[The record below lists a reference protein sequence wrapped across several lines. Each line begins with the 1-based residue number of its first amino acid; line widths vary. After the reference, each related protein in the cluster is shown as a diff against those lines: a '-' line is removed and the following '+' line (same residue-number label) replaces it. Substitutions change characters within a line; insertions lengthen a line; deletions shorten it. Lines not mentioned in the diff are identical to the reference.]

1 MVPSGIP
8 QGSVLGPL
16 LFVNEMPDL
25 VHSSILMFA
34 DDTKLFTEIH
44 NEEDVKRLQTDLTAL
59 QDWSQ
64 IWQLKFNPD
73 KCHVL
78 HLGRNNQKYKYNM
91 RKNPEEQTTL
101 TETLLEKDLGVLID
115 PTLSFSSHCETGW
128 EGQQNTWHDQA
139 GLFIPG

>member
-1 MVPSGIP
+1 MVLSGIP

-16 LFVNEMPDL
+16 LCIIFVNEMPDL
-25 VHSSILMFA
+25 VHSGILMIA

-44 NEEDVKRLQTDLTAL
+44 NEEDVKRIQTDLTAL

-91 RKNPEEQTTL
+91 RKKSRRTDNINRNSSGKGPRCANRPDSYHSVL
-101 TETLLEKDLGVLID
+101 TVRHRLGR
-115 PTLSFSSHCETGW
+115 PTEYL
-128 EGQQNTWHDQA
+128 A
-139 GLFIPG
+139 